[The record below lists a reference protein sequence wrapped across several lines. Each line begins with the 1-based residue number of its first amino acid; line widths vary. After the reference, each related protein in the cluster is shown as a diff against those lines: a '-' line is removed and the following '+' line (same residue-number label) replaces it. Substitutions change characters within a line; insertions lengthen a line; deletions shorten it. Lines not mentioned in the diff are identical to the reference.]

1 MKNQNNTLNA
11 NLVYNKDQKVGIAP
25 IGYNPYS
32 KLIINVNERIMKYNE
47 LEALVI
53 SWAEQKGIF
62 EKGNPDAQCE
72 KTFEEVTELSA
83 AIYENNKEEIIDAL
97 GDILVT
103 IIIQAEMQGLKLE
116 DCLLSAYNVISKRT
130 GKMID
135 GQFVKDK

>member
-1 MKNQNNTLNA
+1 MKLDKNTMI
-11 NLVYNKDQKVGIAP
+11 VGTVAYDYDP
-25 IGYNPYS
+25 RF
-32 KLIINVNERIMKYNE
+32 KLEITQRKMKYNE